1 MPLNGE
7 RLSENIVKQ
16 NREMEG
22 EEGEEERE
30 GERNGVWKEIEKEE
44 TKKEKEMEKG
54 KEEKDEFEANRT
66 SWTSW
71 LYETIHFLLC
81 LPSDI
86 LTNTN

>member
-1 MPLNGE
+1 MLNIQL
-7 RLSENIVKQ
+7 LSPKLTVIKN
-16 NREMEG
+16 
-22 EEGEEERE
+22 
-30 GERNGVWKEIEKEE
+30 EKEE